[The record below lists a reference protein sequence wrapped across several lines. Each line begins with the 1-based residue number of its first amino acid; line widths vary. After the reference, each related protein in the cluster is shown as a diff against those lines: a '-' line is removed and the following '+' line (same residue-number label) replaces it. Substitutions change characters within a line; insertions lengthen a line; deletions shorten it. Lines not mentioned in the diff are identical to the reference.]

1 MGLYMD
7 RTLTFGG
14 KIQEPG
20 IRMLSDM
27 SAVLLDPDIL
37 QAGDRGL
44 YYMYRD
50 LALSNKDRE
59 IMQEHGLR
67 YDITIIPP
75 AMLGRE
81 YVKTAGHYH
90 PTVPGTDIS
99 YPEVY
104 EVLSGEAHYLLQKRE
119 AVGVSDVVL
128 IKASARDKIIIPPDY
143 GHVTI
148 NASNKE
154 LKMANW
160 VSRDFSSVYEP
171 FIEMHGAAYYLTTAG
186 MIQNPTYRDI
196 PEVREIRP
204 RNFNQVGLIKSKEMY
219 GLIRSIKD
227 LAFLNQPQEFMGL
240 FEDFIA

>member
-1 MGLYMD
+1 MD

-14 KIQEPG
+14 KTQEPG

-27 SAVLLDPDIL
+27 SSLLLDPDIL
-37 QAGDRGL
+37 QAGDRGI

-50 LALSNKDRE
+50 LALSIRDRE
-59 IMQEHGLR
+59 IIQEHGLR

-75 AMLGRE
+75 AMLGKE
-81 YVKTAGHYH
+81 YVKTQGHYH
-90 PTVPGTDIS
+90 PIVPDTNIS

-104 EVLSGEAHYLLQKRE
+104 EVLNGEAHYLLQKRD
-119 AVGVSDVVL
+119 AGVVSDVVL
-128 IKASARDKIIIPPDY
+128 IKALAGDKVIIPPDY

-171 FIEMHGAAYYLTTAG
+171 YIEMHGAAYYLTKEG
-186 MIQNPTYRDI
+186 LIPNPNFRNV
-196 PEVREIRP
+196 PEVRKINP
-204 RNFNQVGLIKSKEMY
+204 RNFNDVGLTRSQEMY
-219 GLIRSIKD
+219 GLVRSINN
-227 LAFLNQPQEFMGL
+227 LTFLIRPQEFKWL
-240 FEDFIA
+240 FEELTV

>member
-1 MGLYMD
+1 MD

-14 KIQEPG
+14 KTQEPA

-81 YVKTAGHYH
+81 YIKTEGHYH

-104 EVLSGEAHYLLQKRE
+104 EVLSGEAHYLLQKRD

-128 IKASARDKIIIPPDY
+128 IKA
-143 GHVTI
+143 
-148 NASNKE
+148 
-154 LKMANW
+154 
-160 VSRDFSSVYEP
+160 
-171 FIEMHGAAYYLTTAG
+171 
-186 MIQNPTYRDI
+186 
-196 PEVREIRP
+196 
-204 RNFNQVGLIKSKEMY
+204 
-219 GLIRSIKD
+219 
-227 LAFLNQPQEFMGL
+227 
-240 FEDFIA
+240 

>member
-1 MGLYMD
+1 MD

-14 KIQEPG
+14 KIQEPA

-27 SAVLLDPDIL
+27 SSVLLDPDIL
-37 QAGDRGL
+37 QTGDRGL

-50 LALSNKDRE
+50 LALSIKDRE
-59 IMQEHGLR
+59 IIQENGLR

-75 AMLGRE
+75 GMLGRE
-81 YVKTAGHYH
+81 YVKTGGHYH
-90 PTVPGTDIS
+90 PIVPGTDIT

-104 EVLSGEAHYLLQKRE
+104 EVLSGEAQYLLQKGDSG
-119 AVGVSDVVL
+119 GVSDVVL
-128 IKASARDKIIIPPDY
+128 IKASAGDKVLIPPDY

-171 FIEMHGAAYYLTTAG
+171 FIEMHGAAYYLTKEG
-186 MIQNPTYRDI
+186 LIPNPNFKDV
-196 PEVREIRP
+196 PEVREIKP
-204 RNFNQVGLIKSKEMY
+204 RNFNQVGLTKSQEMY
-219 GLIRSIKD
+219 GLVRSINN
-227 LAFLNQPQEFMGL
+227 LNFLNRPQEFKWL
-240 FEDFIA
+240 FEEVIG